1 MQEVISTIKN
11 NDVVLDAALKFH
23 EYSAK
28 LYKELADNTLNSDI
42 KNLFNSLSLQDNDFF
57 SLIKKLIESK
67 SGSAQNS
74 TNLVGEYGTYI
85 NLILTRIVPENLKQ
99 KNLSEKELIKTVI
112 LFEEK
117 KNEFYEQTSKFFTF
131 ADQEHINGL
140 CEEILL
146 RINHLKKLLNS
157 FES

>member
-28 LYKELADNTLNSDI
+28 LYKEMADNTLNSDI
-42 KNLFNSLSLQDNDFF
+42 KNLFNSLSLQDDKFF
-57 SLIKKLIESK
+57 SIIKNLIVSK

-74 TNLVGEYGTYI
+74 TTLVGEYGTYI
-85 NLILTRIVPENLKQ
+85 ELILTRIIPENLKLE
-99 KNLSEKELIKTVI
+99 NLSEKEVLKAVI

-117 KNEFYEQTSKFFTF
+117 KNEFYEQTSRFFTF

-140 CEEILL
+140 CGEILL
-146 RINHLKKLLNS
+146 RINHLKNLLNS